1 MTHAADLK
9 ALIRMGNN
17 SANSA
22 REIIRLAM
30 DKLTDAKMLYAT
42 AELLEAESALTEV
55 DISLNEALYNI
66 NKATYIA
73 DQKMGQL

>member
-42 AELLEAESALTEV
+42 AEIDMAE
-55 DISLNEALYNI
+55 ISLVNADVLLHQALEQINI
-66 NKATYIA
+66 ATYNA